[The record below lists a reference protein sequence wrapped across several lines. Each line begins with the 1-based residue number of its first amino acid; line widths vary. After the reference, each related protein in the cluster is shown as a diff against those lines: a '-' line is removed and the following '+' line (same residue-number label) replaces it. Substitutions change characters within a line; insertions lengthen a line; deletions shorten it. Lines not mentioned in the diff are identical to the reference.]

1 MTSMGAEG
9 ASRTQKHHSEDVE
22 KNAEPA
28 KREEDTMTVTA
39 KERLRHFT
47 W

>member
-1 MTSMGAEG
+1 MASLGAEE
-9 ASRTQKHHSEDVE
+9 ASRSQNHHSEDVE